1 MSARGRSRSL
11 EVFVG
16 GAHAGALHISGNGL
30 LSFRYDE
37 RYSGPQLSLCMPFSN
52 EEYVGRVVH
61 AWFDNLLPD
70 NDQVRRGM
78 AEKAGSSTGLFPL
91 LSRFGLDLT
100 GAVQTVS
107 PDNLEAF
114 LDRPEGYARL
124 TSDQV
129 GDRLAA
135 IVEAEA
141 ANRARSWTLSDEH
154 WSLGGM
160 QTKLALR
167 EYRGQWYECLGSSA
181 SNVIVKPGAF
191 GLEGQAL
198 DECVTMRLAKRC
210 GLPVADVTVEPFGS
224 FDAIVS
230 RRYDRFTDAQG
241 AVTRI
246 HQEDCCQATAT
257 VSSCKY
263 TADGG
268 PSAATIIALLE
279 NAEGASR
286 QRFIDGLLFNYLTAS
301 TDAHAKNYSLL
312 HPARDRFMLA
322 PLYDVASA
330 APYMKKGKSYR
341 LAMSIGGENRVGWLR
356 ASSLERLARTH
367 GIDFAALADRVEE
380 LAEQVKENLE
390 VSVNEFSSCEGID
403 QLASLLVPRLRALC
417 AATQRNIRVGSRQ
430 FKPVDITRFGW

>member
-91 LSRFGLDLT
+91 LSRFGLDLP

-160 QTKLALR
+160 QTKLAVVR
-167 EYRGQWYECLGSSA
+167 MS
-181 SNVIVKPGAF
+181 
-191 GLEGQAL
+191 
-198 DECVTMRLAKRC
+198 
-210 GLPVADVTVEPFGS
+210 
-224 FDAIVS
+224 
-230 RRYDRFTDAQG
+230 
-241 AVTRI
+241 
-246 HQEDCCQATAT
+246 
-257 VSSCKY
+257 
-263 TADGG
+263 
-268 PSAATIIALLE
+268 
-279 NAEGASR
+279 
-286 QRFIDGLLFNYLTAS
+286 GLLGV
-301 TDAHAKNYSLL
+301 K
-312 HPARDRFMLA
+312 R
-322 PLYDVASA
+322 
-330 APYMKKGKSYR
+330 YR
-341 LAMSIGGENRVGWLR
+341 KTR
-356 ASSLERLARTH
+356 
-367 GIDFAALADRVEE
+367 
-380 LAEQVKENLE
+380 
-390 VSVNEFSSCEGID
+390 
-403 QLASLLVPRLRALC
+403 RLRAGRPG
-417 AATQRNIRVGSRQ
+417 AR
-430 FKPVDITRFGW
+430 